1 MRELSLLAVKLCLA
15 QPRVLT
21 PAACWCRYADDPTVM
36 SWNLIN
42 EPRCYQCGDV
52 IQVRS
57 ALSFVLGSTSGSELA
72 SCGMQQCCI
81 SGAFSA
87 PSCNDSP

>member
-1 MRELSLLAVKLCLA
+1 MWELSLLAVELCLA

-42 EPRCYQCGDV
+42 EPRCYQCGDA
-52 IQVRS
+52 IQVRFS
-57 ALSFVLGSTSGSELA
+57 SVLCAGLNVGFRACQLWHATMLHIWGL
-72 SCGMQQCCI
+72 QRTLLQ
-81 SGAFSA
+81 
-87 PSCNDSP
+87 